1 MFYFA
6 STYRFLGNDE
16 TFQNVVKFLEE
27 LQIHTQELKSSE
39 DDDIVTQKYRMVGDE
54 EEEPATEEPQV

>member
-27 LQIHTQELKSSE
+27 LQHKSSE
-39 DDDIVTQKYRMVGDE
+39 DVDIVTLKYRMVGDE